1 MGRAQSIYTI
11 EEYLR
16 LERASEERHEYIDGR
31 IYAMAG
37 ESLAHSR
44 ICINLAAEMRA
55 QLKGK
60 PCEAL
65 SSNMKVRSG
74 PTIKRDSTAG
84 LFSYADLVVVCGEP
98 RFHDEHQ
105 DVLLN
110 PAVIF
115 EVLST
120 TTEAFDRGDK
130 FLRYRTWNETLTDYI
145 LVAQTVPLIE
155 HFTRQPDGWLLYA
168 VSEISGSLLISSIE
182 CRLRLIE
189 VYDRVVFPSPDQNEM
204 AEN

>member
-1 MGRAQSIYTI
+1 MGCARSTYTI

-16 LERASEERHEYIDGR
+16 LERASEERHEYIDGQ

-44 ICINLAAEMRA
+44 ICVTLAAEIRA

-74 PTIKRDSTAG
+74 PTIKRDSVAG
-84 LFSYADLVVVCGEP
+84 LFSYADLVVVCGRP

-105 DVLLN
+105 DVLIN
-110 PAVIF
+110 PTAIF
-115 EVLST
+115 EVLSP

-130 FLRYRTWNETLTDYI
+130 FLRYRT
-145 LVAQTVPLIE
+145 
-155 HFTRQPDGWLLYA
+155 
-168 VSEISGSLLISSIE
+168 
-182 CRLRLIE
+182 
-189 VYDRVVFPSPDQNEM
+189 
-204 AEN
+204 

>member
-16 LERASEERHEYIDGR
+16 LERASEERHYYIDGH

-37 ESLAHSR
+37 ESLSHSR
-44 ICINLAAEMRA
+44 ICINLAAEVRT

-65 SSNMKVRSG
+65 SPNMKVRSG
-74 PTIKRDSTAG
+74 PAIKRDSKAG
-84 LFSYADLVVVCGEP
+84 LFSYADLVVICGEP

-105 DVLLN
+105 DALLN
-110 PAVIF
+110 PTAIF

-130 FLRYRTWNETLTDYI
+130 FLRYRTWNETLTDYED
-145 LVAQTVPLIE
+145 Q
-155 HFTRQPDGWLLYA
+155 
-168 VSEISGSLLISSIE
+168 VSIQNRLCAIYHDTSGIFE
-182 CRLRLIE
+182 RKME
-189 VYDRVVFPSPDQNEM
+189 K
-204 AEN
+204 